1 MDNLQTINHV
11 YNYNNAVPMLD
22 YVLDVCKYL
31 DAKYRELEAL
41 VAQDEVKNQDL
52 KYEYREYSHK
62 KAYSAGYTIYF
73 YSKTQR
79 SVPAAH
85 SYAELEQMKNS
96 GLLKQ
101 LRRMTIEVN
110 YDYGVGKDNQ
120 INGHHNEFKLS
131 FEPYEIVFTRVSDHD
146 NETINEIEE
155 TVKRKMNEFL
165 YYETIFGD

>member
-11 YNYNNAVPMLD
+11 YKTTITPFQCSTMYWM
-22 YVLDVCKYL
+22 CKYL

-62 KAYSAGYTIYF
+62 KAYSAGYTIYL

-120 INGHHNEFKLS
+120 INDYHNEFKLS
-131 FEPYEIVFTRVSDHD
+131 FEPYEIVFTRVSDYD